1 MTPTPHITFN
11 TVKELLSEFTTVNN
25 IDAGYQSELYK
36 VVWRMDRTG
45 FRWTSEFGSEVP
57 DCLKNFPDTFP
68 SLDKLKEFQVNPLRL
83 FNPEEKD
90 QYWTAVERRMK
101 TDNQYLVITSTCHE
115 HAAPPETNGRSWR
128 VPILGVGVPGL
139 RSAFA
144 LPRSVKE
151 QHGDKDISRAMNG
164 TSPNTR
170 MSFHTLP
177 RQYSELI
184 RDKKR
189 RLFRVDG
196 FMRVSV
202 WDRELAA
209 LVIVAKSTRPS
220 KRNKRANSAISARN
234 ANAGA
239 EAKQPTTHG
248 FSGVTPDAPQRGRQ
262 AARVE

>member
-25 IDAGYQSELYK
+25 IDAGYQSEYVILGPAIAVSVPDDEALNRVKKVLRRHALPYTEDNDSINAGIPLVPILYK

-151 QHGDKDISRAMNG
+151 QHG
-164 TSPNTR
+164 
-170 MSFHTLP
+170 
-177 RQYSELI
+177 
-184 RDKKR
+184 
-189 RLFRVDG
+189 
-196 FMRVSV
+196 
-202 WDRELAA
+202 
-209 LVIVAKSTRPS
+209 
-220 KRNKRANSAISARN
+220 
-234 ANAGA
+234 
-239 EAKQPTTHG
+239 
-248 FSGVTPDAPQRGRQ
+248 
-262 AARVE
+262 

>member
-1 MTPTPHITFN
+1 
-11 TVKELLSEFTTVNN
+11 
-25 IDAGYQSELYK
+25 
-36 VVWRMDRTG
+36 MDRTG

-239 EAKQPTTHG
+239 EAKVREEGLLTGPRICIIYIRCSHKRQ
-248 FSGVTPDAPQRGRQ
+248 SDATSPSS
-262 AARVE
+262 AKS